1 MTDMATT
8 SGPGLEESPE
18 TVVSPPT
25 STETALITE
34 QQVLFSTAAAVA
46 LPPART
52 RPGRRWRSPRCAG
65 PNVGNFSPCG
75 RSRWSAMMAT
85 TTRWWQPGGVSA

>member
-18 TVVSPPT
+18 TVLSPPT

-34 QQVLFSTAAAVA
+34 QQVLFSTAAAA
-46 LPPART
+46 AQAPART

-65 PNVGNFSPCG
+65 PNGGNFSPCG
-75 RSRWSAMMAT
+75 CGRWSATMPPQ
-85 TTRWWQPGGVSA
+85 RLGGNGGVSA

>member
-8 SGPGLEESPE
+8 SGPGLKESRE

-34 QQVLFSTAAAVA
+34 QQVLFSTAVVA

-65 PNVGNFSPCG
+65 PNVGNFSPSGCG
-75 RSRWSAMMAT
+75 RWSATMPQQ
-85 TTRWWQPGGVSA
+85 RLGGNGGVSA